1 MCIRDSNKLIQG
13 SAADMTKQ
21 AMVHCYE
28 AGYLPLLQVHDEL
41 VFSVKSQE
49 DVDNICRLMEEAVQL
64 DIPNKVDAEI
74 GKNWG
79 ASMEAPEK
87 N

>member
-1 MCIRDSNKLIQG
+1 
-13 SAADMTKQ
+13 
-21 AMVHCYE
+21 
-28 AGYLPLLQVHDEL
+28 
-41 VFSVKSQE
+41 
-49 DVDNICRLMEEAVQL
+49 MEEAVPL

-79 ASMEAPEK
+79 DSMETPKK